1 MNPIRLIPDASVV
14 LAWLLGRVDAHESL
28 QARHLLE
35 VAHGS
40 NNTVPHIWRVEV
52 ANGILRA
59 ERSQR
64 VSEDQRPSFNQLLD
78 RLPIF
83 PDPRHPSSSIPR
95 SYQLARTHG
104 LTVYDASY
112 LELAQRSRRIWPPL
126 IASWRMR
133 PGPVALPSS
142 ASPTASPSPRQATAK
157 RAAPGRPLSASL

>member
-112 LELAQRSRRIWPPL
+112 LELAQRSRAYLATFDRKLADAARASGVAVFGQPHG
-126 IASWRMR
+126 IAE
-133 PGPVALPSS
+133 PA
-142 ASPTASPSPRQATAK
+142 ASY
-157 RAAPGRPLSASL
+157 G

>member
-64 VSEDQRPSFNQLLD
+64 VSEDQRSSFNQLLD

-95 SYQLARTHG
+95 SNQPARTHG

-112 LELAQRSRRIWPPL
+112 LELAQRSRAYLATFDRKLADAARASGVAVFGQPHG
-126 IASWRMR
+126 IAE
-133 PGPVALPSS
+133 PA
-142 ASPTASPSPRQATAK
+142 ASY
-157 RAAPGRPLSASL
+157 G

>member
-1 MNPIRLIPDASVV
+1 MNPIRLMPDASVV

-64 VSEDQRPSFNQLLD
+64 VSEDQRSSFNQLLD

-95 SYQLARTHG
+95 SNQLARTHG

-112 LELAQRSRRIWPPL
+112 LELAQRSRTYLATFDRKLADAARASGVAVFGQPHG
-126 IASWRMR
+126 IAE
-133 PGPVALPSS
+133 PA
-142 ASPTASPSPRQATAK
+142 ASY
-157 RAAPGRPLSASL
+157 G